1 MAGTLQRI
9 KQFIEFKGITV
20 SAFEKNVGFSNGSF
34 ASQLKNNKTIG
45 LDKLENI
52 LNFYPDIDINWLLTG
67 AGLMLK
73 NTATPPIKEPKNTP
87 IPPPVIT
94 PKTAPTLPKTA
105 PATGT
110 PALAPNE
117 GIPLIPVDA
126 FAGIGFNNNH
136 SIALHT
142 IEERYVIPLFE
153 GKGIDFL
160 ITVSGSSMWP
170 KYASGDVVACKIVHE
185 RLFIQWNKIYVV
197 NTHSQGVLIKRL
209 KKSTN
214 DNAITCRSDNKDY
227 DDFDI
232 PLDDI
237 ENIALVVGCI
247 RLE

>member
-1 MAGTLQRI
+1 MIIDRVLQI
-9 KQFIEFKGITV
+9 IDFKQINKNKFYIETGL
-20 SAFEKNVGFSNGSF
+20 SNGF
-34 ASQLKNNKTIG
+34 
-45 LDKLENI
+45 LDKVKDIGGSKIEQI
-52 LNFYPDIDINWLLTG
+52 LKCYPEINPEWLLTG
-67 AGLMLK
+67 QGLMLK
-73 NTATPPIKEPKNTP
+73 TTTPPP
-87 IPPPVIT
+87 IIT

-105 PATGT
+105 KQPPATAT
-110 PALAPNE
+110 PALAPNQ
-117 GIPLIPVDA
+117 GIPLIPLEA
-126 FAGIGFNNNH
+126 FAGIGFNNHH
-136 SIALHT
+136 SIELHT

-170 KYASGDVVACKIVHE
+170 KYASGDVVACKFVHQ

-209 KKSTN
+209 KKSGD

-232 PLDDI
+232 PLSDI
-237 ENIALVVGCI
+237 QNIALVIGCI